1 MATIIITTPAT
12 KCITHI
18 RVKKDGR
25 KERIKKRGYFT
36 YKGIGYAGYAEYV
49 WQWKKFTLNGGIRVQ
64 EDEVKCISNNIA
76 GDKRTYRNLFPSIK
90 VGYLFS
96 EKNQASLSYS
106 KRMGNI
112 PYKSM
117 NPAIVYISE
126 YSYAKGIRI

>member
-1 MATIIITTPAT
+1 M
-12 KCITHI
+12 
-18 RVKKDGR
+18 
-25 KERIKKRGYFT
+25 KKRWQKEDKSGLFT

-106 KRMGNI
+106 KEWE
-112 PYKSM
+112 
-117 NPAIVYISE
+117 ISL
-126 YSYAKGIRI
+126 IRA